1 MAELKRSKTD
11 YSLSIR
17 YRLKDGSWSD
27 WLNKGSGTFQD
38 ISIVQKQIRLLASQY
53 QNREK
58 EIRFEYK
65 GKLCGFDGSE
75 TFEVIRLD

>member
-1 MAELKRSKTD
+1 MAQLPRSKTD

-17 YRLKDGSWSD
+17 YRLKDGIWSD

-58 EIRFEYK
+58 EIRFEDK

-75 TFEVIRLD
+75 TGEVIRLD

>member
-1 MAELKRSKTD
+1 MAQLPRSKTD

-75 TFEVIRLD
+75 TGEVIRLD